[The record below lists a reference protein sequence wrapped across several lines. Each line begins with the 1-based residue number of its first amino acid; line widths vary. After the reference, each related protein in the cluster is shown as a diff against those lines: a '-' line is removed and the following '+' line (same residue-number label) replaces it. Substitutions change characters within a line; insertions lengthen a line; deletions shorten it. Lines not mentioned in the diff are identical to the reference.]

1 MASDIEVQADL
12 SDSGNDEYNETDKSK
27 NKSKSGQ
34 SLLEPLKDITGK
46 FCRHSFVNKRARSS
60 TELSTSNKSCNGIT
74 WETNSDTYQYTIEL
88 QTKMLY
94 KINNIELQNE
104 TIMARLTAMERDSH
118 VKIPQSQLHFSEE
131 LSKLFPIKKF
141 ENLTDLEIRLN
152 NKSFFSQVIQYFISK
167 GGYSSHNLIWNIM
180 NTCITNTVAVE
191 FSYKGQKGKKKFYC
205 TKLNT
210 CIHKAAQFSYPSVTD
225 AEIIYF
231 FHFEMVGQF

>member
-152 NKSFFSQVIQYFISK
+152 NKSFFSQVKQHSFLIQALPTRKLYISSISK
-167 GGYSSHNLIWNIM
+167 WLDSSKTRLSKERLQ
-180 NTCITNTVAVE
+180 TKSAVTLNME
-191 FSYKGQKGKKKFYC
+191 FDENDEEED
-205 TKLNT
+205 TL
-210 CIHKAAQFSYPSVTD
+210 A
-225 AEIIYF
+225 
-231 FHFEMVGQF
+231 